1 MDTLFTPCLYIVH
14 TFLPPKKGQ
23 PLNNGQNARP
33 QCSEVPFT
41 PSLITHHFYVPL
53 TPPPSLSVMF
63 VTVGWM
69 KQLQQCLMHY
79 AVCYELVCFSSSS
92 PLQARQPGEFFLEKL
107 SVKVGSLDFTISSP
121 APHGWWAEPLV
132 ITKKTEGI
140 FISLLPTLGSEP
152 CLLLSSLNILC
163 IVSLLEA

>member
-1 MDTLFTPCLYIVH
+1 MDT
-14 TFLPPKKGQ
+14 PKSGQ
-23 PLNNGQNARP
+23 PPYNGHTVHPLPIYCPYISTSETEQWTK
-33 QCSEVPFT
+33 CSSPMFRGSIHSF
-41 PSLITHHFYVPL
+41 PLTHHFYVPL
-53 TPPPSLSVMF
+53 TTPPFLSVMF

-79 AVCYELVCFSSSS
+79 AVCYELVCFSSS

-121 APHGWWAEPLV
+121 SPHGWWAEPLV

-140 FISLLPTLGSEP
+140 SISLLPTLGSEP
-152 CLLLSSLNILC
+152 FLLLSSL
-163 IVSLLEA
+163 S